1 MGCVNGARMAFG
13 FAPGRWLVVDEK
25 DGMAAALAKAVPP
38 KDGAVVSL
46 AHGRTVLRVEG
57 GRAEW
62 VLSKLFAV
70 DFSREVFPVGDAVST
85 THHDVFA
92 QIQRVD
98 DCAFDL
104 YVFRS
109 FARSF
114 FTALC
119 HAAEEVGY
127 EVAG

>member
-1 MGCVNGARMAFG
+1 MSTPNATLSG
-13 FAPGRWLVVDEK
+13 FAPGSWLVADRKE
-25 DGMAAALAKAVPP
+25 GIATALAKAIAHD
-38 KDGAVVSL
+38 DGAVTRL
-46 AHGRTVLRVEG
+46 THGRTVLRVEG
-57 GRAEW
+57 RRAEW

-70 DFSREVFPVGDAVST
+70 DFARDVFAVGDAVST
-85 THHDVFA
+85 SHHDVFA

-127 EVAG
+127 EVKD